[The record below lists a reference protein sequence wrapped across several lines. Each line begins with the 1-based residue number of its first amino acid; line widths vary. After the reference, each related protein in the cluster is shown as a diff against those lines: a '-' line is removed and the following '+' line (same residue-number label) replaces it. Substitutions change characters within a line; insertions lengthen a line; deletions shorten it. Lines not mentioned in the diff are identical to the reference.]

1 VSETPPGTI
10 ARGLIRAADRASL
23 ATAGADG
30 WPYASLVLLAADHDA
45 TPLLLLSDLAEHS
58 KNMAREPRVALLV
71 DGTGGLDE
79 PLTGARVTVL
89 GRALR
94 STEPRHKAR
103 FVARHPG
110 AAAYADFK
118 DFAVYRVAV
127 ERGHLVA
134 GFGRIHW
141 IAAADLLDP
150 DASPALAEAE
160 PAIVAHVNEDH
171 GEAIDLYLANL
182 LGRAGRGWRMTGID
196 PAGCDFRLGG
206 AVARLDFPAPVK
218 DAAGARAALVELAR
232 RARGTPAAPAR

>member
-1 VSETPPGTI
+1 MSEAPPGVI
-10 ARGLIRAADRASL
+10 GRGLMRAADRASL

-30 WPYASLVLLAADHDA
+30 WPYASLVLLALDQDA
-45 TPLLLLSDLAEHS
+45 APFLLLSDLAEHS
-58 KNMAREPRVALLV
+58 KNLKRDPRVALLV

-89 GRALR
+89 GRAER

-103 FVARHPG
+103 FVARHPS
-110 AAAYADFK
+110 AAGYADFK

-141 IAAADLLDP
+141 IEAADLLDP
-150 DASPALAEAE
+150 DAPAALAEAE
-160 PAIVAHVNEDH
+160 PSILDHMNQDH
-171 GEAIDLYLANL
+171 GDSIDLYIRNL
-182 LGRAGRGWRMTGID
+182 LGGSGTGWQMTGID
-196 PAGCDFRLGG
+196 PEGCDFRLGG
-206 AVARLDFPAPVK
+206 KVARLDFPARIQ

-232 RARGTPAAPAR
+232 RAREPKPATEC